1 MKALQNHPDR
11 AQHIM
16 VNLADPE
23 GGPMGSMY
31 IRPAEL
37 KEVVRKTAKFTEVR
51 YGKQILRLFEPADK
65 IQALIDAHK
74 EPKSE

>member
-1 MKALQNHPDR
+1 VKALQQHSDR
-11 AQHIM
+11 SQYIM
-16 VNLADPE
+16 VNLANPE

-31 IRPAEL
+31 IRPSEL
-37 KEVVRKTAKFTEVR
+37 KEIIRKTVKFTEVR

-74 EPKSE
+74 EQKSE